1 MIRIKNSTT
10 IDSTSGLQTVLELKH
25 LTTEELAIEVA
36 NSNDQNLSAFAV
48 QVRFHESGDY
58 QTIASLAADF
68 TSPQGFMWAA
78 SGSLVTLAKNTN
90 GWMVL
95 KGFGVVES
103 LRIQAT
109 AAAATTTLT
118 ITGQAR

>member
-1 MIRIKNSTT
+1 MRDARKA
-10 IDSTSGLQTVLELKH
+10 
-25 LTTEELAIEVA
+25 EEIALEVA

-58 QTIASLAADF
+58 QTIASIAGDF
-68 TSPQGFMWAA
+68 TSPTGFIWAA

-90 GWMVL
+90 GWLVL
-95 KGFGVVES
+95 KGMATVEA

-109 AAAATTTLT
+109 AAAATTTTT